1 MEQQIIL
8 RINNKII
15 EKTNIIEL
23 ASYIMTLKEDDS
35 DSTVRFYIN
44 FLDDSTISSK
54 KLDIFENRLFE
65 EKEIKYIK
73 MIYRSYILKSELT
86 VYLYNYD
93 NTKISRIEIESKNEN
108 WIFTTKGKIEQLL
121 SFCNKQSTISN
132 FLINHFKICA
142 FIMIILS
149 FISSLFTI
157 IFLRNFTNW
166 DLHQSFLMTILV
178 IFPFVPIYSRLGEEL
193 EKAYPSVEISI
204 KDKNNMAKKRRN
216 IIISI
221 ITLIVVPLLLSVL
234 YDIIKEIVL

>member
-1 MEQQIIL
+1 
-8 RINNKII
+8 
-15 EKTNIIEL
+15 
-23 ASYIMTLKEDDS
+23 
-35 DSTVRFYIN
+35 
-44 FLDDSTISSK
+44 
-54 KLDIFENRLFE
+54 
-65 EKEIKYIK
+65 

-108 WIFTTKGKIEQLL
+108 WIFTTKGKIGQLL

-132 FLINHFKICA
+132 FLINHFIICA

-166 DLHQSFLMTILV
+166 DLHQTFLMTILV
-178 IFPFVPIYSRLGEEL
+178 MFPFVTIYSRLGEEL

-216 IIISI
+216 IIIST
-221 ITLIVVPLLLSVL
+221 ITLIIVPLLLSVL